1 MLIQAL
7 DILILLSQQRISYSF
22 SFYHLES
29 LHARLKKSGIMRMI
43 DCLYEIYNTNQPL
56 DFTLQDISQMNL
68 SQASKQLKDYSQT
81 PSQQIVMKAR
91 TLEVNLGLRSVL
103 DESEEA
109 GVEKRWMEKLLL
121 ELLHSDRDV
130 QLQLLDLFTI
140 LIDSECK

>member
-1 MLIQAL
+1 
-7 DILILLSQQRISYSF
+7 
-22 SFYHLES
+22 
-29 LHARLKKSGIMRMI
+29 MRMI

-81 PSQQIVMKAR
+81 PSQRIVMKAR

-121 ELLHSDRDV
+121 ELLHSARDV

>member
-1 MLIQAL
+1 
-7 DILILLSQQRISYSF
+7 
-22 SFYHLES
+22 
-29 LHARLKKSGIMRMI
+29 MRMI

-103 DESEEA
+103 DE
-109 GVEKRWMEKLLL
+109 RWMEKLLL